1 MNCILY
7 IHTYIDSIAYMQYA
21 YRELFLCIN
30 LALYITCAKCKLKIV
45 TVLAVHTEVYI
56 FLIRVLHVTVCILHT
71 KYRTVYNIYRV
82 HCILLKCILN
92 TKNRAVYNT
101 YRVHCIVLQC
111 IFHTKYR
118 TVYNTYRVH
127 CIVLQCIFHT
137 KYHTV
142 YNI

>member
-1 MNCILY
+1 MHTVNVYYLLCIEPY
-7 IHTYIDSIAYMQYA
+7 VCMFSIPWV
-21 YRELFLCIN
+21 FSIN

-56 FLIRVLHVTVCILHT
+56 FIIRVNHVTVCILHT

-111 IFHTKYR
+111 ILHTKYR
-118 TVYNTYRVH
+118 TVYTIYVE
-127 CIVLQCIFHT
+127 
-137 KYHTV
+137 YTV
-142 YNI
+142 FC